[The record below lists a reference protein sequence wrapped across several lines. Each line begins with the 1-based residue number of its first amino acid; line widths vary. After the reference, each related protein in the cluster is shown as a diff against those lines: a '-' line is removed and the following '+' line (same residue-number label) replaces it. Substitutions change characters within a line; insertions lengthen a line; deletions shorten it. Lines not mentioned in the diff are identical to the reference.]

1 MNDWTKERYTS
12 GDSLFTKT
20 FFGCQ
25 YRKKA
30 PLAGEA
36 TRLFNY
42 LTVMKLSLLAHLR
55 TLTAAYIQIVAKWIK
70 EVNPLFADV
79 FTLATRLRSLNAFCS
94 G

>member
-1 MNDWTKERYTS
+1 MNDWTKEQYTS

-42 LTVMKLSLLAHLR
+42 LTVME
-55 TLTAAYIQIVAKWIK
+55 IVAA
-70 EVNPLFADV
+70 L
-79 FTLATRLRSLNAFCS
+79 TLQTSMRNFNCWESYPQLPEK
-94 G
+94 